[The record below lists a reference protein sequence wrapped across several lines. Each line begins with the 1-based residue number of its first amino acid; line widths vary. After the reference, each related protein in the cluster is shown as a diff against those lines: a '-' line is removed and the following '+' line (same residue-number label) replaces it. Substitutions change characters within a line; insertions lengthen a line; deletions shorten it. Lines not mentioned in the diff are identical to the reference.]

1 MNQDEAIQ
9 LAETIAEHL
18 DIPSAGECPACEAFS
33 TVVDKLM
40 TLCDRQQKMLMS
52 FNRAGL
58 NLANHEV
65 KLAELEIERKR
76 TEADGFKAR
85 AQLERAEALKI
96 TAEDAAPAPRF
107 GTKGHTRTRVG
118 VPG

>member
-1 MNQDEAIQ
+1 MTAIPECAACAA
-9 LAETIAEHL
+9 LAEVI
-18 DIPSAGECPACEAFS
+18 
-33 TVVDKLM
+33 DKLM

-76 TEADGFKAR
+76 TESDSFKAR

-96 TAEDAAPAPRF
+96 TAEEGGPPPRF
-107 GTKGHTRTRVG
+107 GSKGHTRTRTAIPAG
-118 VPG
+118 GAG